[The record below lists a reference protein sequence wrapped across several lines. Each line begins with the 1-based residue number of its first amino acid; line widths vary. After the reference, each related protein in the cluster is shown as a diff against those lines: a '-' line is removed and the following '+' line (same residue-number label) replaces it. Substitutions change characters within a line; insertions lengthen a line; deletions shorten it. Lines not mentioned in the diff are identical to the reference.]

1 MLRYLSPLPFST
13 PLLPL
18 IEPRALRM
26 LGVGAI
32 KQMDTHA

>member
-18 IEPRALRM
+18 IEPRALHM
-26 LGVGAI
+26 LRGAI
-32 KQMDTHA
+32 KQMDKHA